1 MSDNYYKDL
10 WNNPNTEAGQFFNKV
25 NFNSKEYQLQEH
37 IFKQTLWSINNMR
50 KWGNQEP
57 ISTVLEVGAGTGRMT
72 KIMLE
77 ELPDIEK
84 YYIVD
89 IKAPI
94 KELTDLFPR
103 HIEVGIAEHDII
115 GKEFDLLFRGKQ
127 YDMILASEVFMH
139 IKPEDIDSV
148 LTRLTNLLAPEG
160 IIINIDWYHQKEPS
174 EWCYIHDYEKMYR
187 ENGLY
192 PVFMRDI
199 NRQKLFCYGK

>member
-139 IKPEDIDSV
+139 IKPEDINSV
-148 LTRLTNLLAPEG
+148 INKLSSLLAPQG
-160 IIINIDWYHQKEPS
+160 VIVNIDWYHEPEPS
-174 EWCYIHDYEKMYR
+174 TWCYLHDYDRMYV
-187 ENGLY
+187 ENALH
-192 PVFMRDI
+192 PIFMMHI

>member
-1 MSDNYYKDL
+1 
-10 WNNPNTEAGQFFNKV
+10 
-25 NFNSKEYQLQEH
+25 
-37 IFKQTLWSINNMR
+37 
-50 KWGNQEP
+50 
-57 ISTVLEVGAGTGRMT
+57 VLEVGAGTGRMT
-72 KIMLE
+72 IIMLE

-148 LTRLTNLLAPEG
+148 LTRLTNLLAPQG
-160 IIINIDWYHQKEPS
+160 LICNIDWYHEPEPS
-174 EWCYIHDYEKMYR
+174 TWCYLHDYEKIYR
-187 ENGLY
+187 ENGLF
-192 PVFMRDI
+192 PVFMMDI